1 MGSDPQRPPFPT
13 IERLALYTR
22 PLEALQKAQ
31 VQVVSSEGLAKMCG
45 VNPAQVRKDLA
56 HFGDFGT
63 RGVGYEVPQLLKAIK
78 KILATDR
85 KWRLCIV
92 GIGNLA
98 KALVESENFRNRGYI
113 FVALFDDTPQKIGTL
128 LAGLEILP
136 FSLIPEKIKE
146 LGIEIGVITTKESH
160 TRNAAELL
168 VSGGIKAILNF
179 SPVQLRAPEGVLVE
193 NWDISVRFE
202 RLAYVLGRGLR

>member
-1 MGSDPQRPPFPT
+1 MSSDSQRPPFPT

-31 VQVVSSEGLAKMCG
+31 VQVVSSENLAKMCG

-63 RGVGYEVPQLLKAIK
+63 RGVGYEVSELLKAIK

-85 KWRLCIV
+85 SWRLCIV

-98 KALVESENFRNRGYI
+98 KALVESENFKNRGYI
-113 FVALFDDTPQKIGTL
+113 FVCLFDNSPEKIGNT
-128 LAGLEILP
+128 LAGLSILP
-136 FSLIPEKIKE
+136 FSMIPEKVKE
-146 LGIEIGVITTKESH
+146 LGVEIGVITTKESD
-160 TRNAAELL
+160 TRNAADLL
-168 VSGGIKAILNF
+168 IKGGIRAILNF

-202 RLAYVLGRGLR
+202 RLAYALGRGN